1 MRYALLL
8 LGALTLSGCMVGPDF
23 HEPKPGTPPAWVSMT
38 DPPPPMPT
46 TIPST
51 QATTEPTTQSTASM
65 TEAQVAQWWWNFDDP
80 QLNSLIERAID
91 SNIDVKLAE
100 ARIRQARASRGVVA
114 SAFWPTVNTNAS
126 YTRSDTGRG
135 ANVQVTTTPGGGTS
149 TARISTGKDL
159 YAAGLDAA
167 WELDIFG
174 GVRRDIEA
182 SEADIQ
188 AAIED
193 RRDVLVTLTSEVALN
208 YLDLRGFQRQLAIAR
223 QNLAA
228 QQYTADL
235 TRRRQRGGFVSALDV
250 AQADAQVAATLSQI
264 PLLEQS
270 ARQAIYS
277 LSVLL
282 AREPAALV
290 EELSS
295 GGAIPPV
302 PPEVPVGLPSDL
314 LRRRPDVRRAEA
326 QLHAATARIG
336 VATADLFPRFSLS
349 GALNVQGSKVKD
361 LANWNNAFWSF
372 GPAVSWPLFS
382 AGRIRSNIG
391 VQNAL
396 TDQALLSYEQTVLTA
411 LQEVENALVAYA
423 QEQQHREALRDAVAA
438 NRRAVDLA
446 QLLYSQGQTGF
457 LDVLTAQR
465 SLYASEDALVQSER
479 TIATNLVALYKG
491 LGGGWESAEPQN
503 TR

>member
-1 MRYALLL
+1 
-8 LGALTLSGCMVGPDF
+8 
-23 HEPKPGTPPAWVSMT
+23 
-38 DPPPPMPT
+38 
-46 TIPST
+46 
-51 QATTEPTTQSTASM
+51 
-65 TEAQVAQWWWNFDDP
+65 
-80 QLNSLIERAID
+80 
-91 SNIDVKLAE
+91 
-100 ARIRQARASRGVVA
+100 
-114 SAFWPTVNTNAS
+114 
-126 YTRSDTGRG
+126 
-135 ANVQVTTTPGGGTS
+135 
-149 TARISTGKDL
+149 
-159 YAAGLDAA
+159 
-167 WELDIFG
+167 
-174 GVRRDIEA
+174 
-182 SEADIQ
+182 
-188 AAIED
+188 
-193 RRDVLVTLTSEVALN
+193 LTSEVALN

-228 QQYTADL
+228 QQYSADL

-250 AQADAQVAATLSQI
+250 AQADAQVASTLSQI

-270 ARQAIYS
+270 ARQTIYS

-282 AREPAALV
+282 GREPAALV
-290 EELSS
+290 QELS
-295 GGAIPPV
+295 GDGAIPPV

-314 LRRRPDVRRAEA
+314 LRRRPDIRRAEA

-361 LANWNNAFWSF
+361 LTNWNNAFWSF

-382 AGRIRSNIG
+382 AGRIRSNIA

-423 QEQQHREALRDAVAA
+423 QEQQHRAALQDAVTA

-491 LGGGWESAEPQN
+491 LGGGWEAAEPLN
-503 TR
+503 AK